1 MAEPKIVCPLGS
13 QCEEIKDNVF
23 YRCAWYTKLEGKDP
37 QSEKTIDEWR
47 CAIPWM
53 PLMMVEI
60 AQTNRGI
67 SGTVGSLRNE
77 VVKRQDV
84 MNTTLSIA
92 ATSKRKE
99 LPAITVQPYE

>member
-1 MAEPKIVCPLGS
+1 
-13 QCEEIKDNVF
+13 
-23 YRCAWYTKLEGKDP
+23 
-37 QSEKTIDEWR
+37 
-47 CAIPWM
+47 
-53 PLMMVEI
+53 MVEI

-92 ATSKRKE
+92 ATNKRKE